1 MRRNLTL
8 ILTAALIAGLAT
20 GCTEKKDNAVPVQSV
35 AMLCG
40 LTDAMQQQVFAGVV
54 STGNE
59 ANIKKDGNKKVAK
72 VNVTKVSID

>member
-40 LTDAMQQQVFAGVV
+40 LTDAMQQQVFAAAIDGV
-54 STGNE
+54 
-59 ANIKKDGNKKVAK
+59 DGYRNKHAGFLLIGRM
-72 VNVTKVSID
+72 TAGTP